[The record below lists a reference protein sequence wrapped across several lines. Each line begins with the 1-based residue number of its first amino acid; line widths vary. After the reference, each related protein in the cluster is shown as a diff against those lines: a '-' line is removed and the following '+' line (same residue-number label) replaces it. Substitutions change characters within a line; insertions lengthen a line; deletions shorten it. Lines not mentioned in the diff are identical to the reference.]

1 MNLSSRS
8 PEDQPDQ
15 CPRCGNPTVIEP
27 SKPEGDIPC
36 RHCGGLLW
44 FVRRPAGEAVILTFL
59 PGLIL
64 ASESLHRAKEV
75 LPAVGE
81 ASQVIL
87 NLTHVPFMSST
98 FLNMLVALNRL
109 LGPEGKTLML
119 FGLHPDFVEIF
130 KVMKIDSLF
139 LIYEDER
146 AALLAAKG
154 CEPSQD

>member
-1 MNLSSRS
+1 MSCS
-8 PEDQPDQ
+8 PHRFLKEPVGRM
-15 CPRCGNPTVIEP
+15 CVWPGTPTGQQ
-27 SKPEGDIPC
+27 EG
-36 RHCGGLLW
+36 RRR
-44 FVRRPAGEAVILTFL
+44 RRPAGEAVILTFL